1 MSRYQKQVSGQFCP
15 PSGGGKQSVWL
26 AASGS
31 RHSFGNARRRK
42 YDGVTK
48 RSPCGRRRRAAPFA
62 PVSGEWGLSGI
73 RTRQGRSAPCVWPCE
88 PLCAPIADGARPLPL
103 QADSGRFW
111 AAVSPSLER
120 GRFPSGL
127 FTEDE
132 KKSRIKAGGAV
143 GASGRSLRPA
153 VRVVTGVL
161 RCIKSGVKNSRRG
174 SRLRSRFPRGYCR
187 NKKTG
192 VNQVSSS
199 MRSLLLDGIPPT
211 SEIAPHETKIE
222 ALPRAGKCDA

>member
-1 MSRYQKQVSGQFCP
+1 M
-15 PSGGGKQSVWL
+15 
-26 AASGS
+26 
-31 RHSFGNARRRK
+31 
-42 YDGVTK
+42 
-48 RSPCGRRRRAAPFA
+48 
-62 PVSGEWGLSGI
+62 SGEWGLSGI

-132 KKSRIKAGGAV
+132 KKSRIKAGVAV
-143 GASGRSLRPA
+143 ATSGRSHLPA
-153 VRVVTGVL
+153 VRAVTGSF
-161 RCIKSGVKNSRRG
+161 RCIKSGVKIQPAISL
-174 SRLRSRFPRGYCR
+174 LRSLSRNPYCH

-192 VNQVSSS
+192 VTRVSSAK
-199 MRSLLLDGIPPT
+199 RGTPFGLDAPPQKL
-211 SEIAPHETKIE
+211 HLMKQ
-222 ALPRAGKCDA
+222 R